1 LALGTLGSLGWFIV
15 ALAVLTCHAITHLL
29 PPPSRLG
36 QILVICE
43 QSGEVA
49 SAGTD
54 VGAHVTAGVIDVL
67 EFKFGE
73 GLDEVDVVAKVLC
86 DFGRAAV

>member
-15 ALAVLTCHAITHLL
+15 ALAVLTRHAITHLL

-67 EFKFGE
+67 EFGE